1 MRGLSIVVPLYNEEG
16 NVKELHNEI
25 VKAIQG
31 KDFQSEIIFID
42 DGSSDN
48 TVINCKKLNPLK
60 LIRMRKN
67 FGQTAAMD
75 AGIKASKYDYI
86 ITMDGDRQN
95 DPNDIPRLVEYLEE
109 NDLDIVSGW
118 RKKRQDSFVKKLI
131 SRSANFLRG
140 LIIRDGI
147 HDSGCSLKIYR
158 RECFEHINLYGEMHR
173 FIPALLEMKGFCVG
187 EIEVNHRPRTSG
199 STKYNWKRTFKGF
212 VDMISIWFW
221 SKYAVR
227 PLHILGTAGMI
238 ILVLGIG
245 CGCWS
250 VILFL
255 LGRKMSNN
263 IIPPLLTIFFVV
275 LGLLLFVFGL
285 MSDMM
290 SKTYYGT
297 GIDTTYSIKE
307 VIDNAN
313 GENEANE
320 EVL

>member
-118 RKKRQDSFVKKLI
+118 RKKRQDSF
-131 SRSANFLRG
+131 
-140 LIIRDGI
+140 
-147 HDSGCSLKIYR
+147 
-158 RECFEHINLYGEMHR
+158 
-173 FIPALLEMKGFCVG
+173 MK
-187 EIEVNHRPRTSG
+187 N
-199 STKYNWKRTFKGF
+199 
-212 VDMISIWFW
+212 
-221 SKYAVR
+221 
-227 PLHILGTAGMI
+227 
-238 ILVLGIG
+238 
-245 CGCWS
+245 
-250 VILFL
+250 
-255 LGRKMSNN
+255 
-263 IIPPLLTIFFVV
+263 
-275 LGLLLFVFGL
+275 
-285 MSDMM
+285 
-290 SKTYYGT
+290 
-297 GIDTTYSIKE
+297 
-307 VIDNAN
+307 
-313 GENEANE
+313 
-320 EVL
+320 